1 MKLLRTGTI
10 GWVVVASLLLFA
22 VAAVAGERILPPLPA
37 PEFAD
42 TNETGAA

>member
-10 GWVVVASLLLFA
+10 GWVVVASLHLFA
-22 VAAVAGERILPPLPA
+22 VANVAEARVFPPLPA